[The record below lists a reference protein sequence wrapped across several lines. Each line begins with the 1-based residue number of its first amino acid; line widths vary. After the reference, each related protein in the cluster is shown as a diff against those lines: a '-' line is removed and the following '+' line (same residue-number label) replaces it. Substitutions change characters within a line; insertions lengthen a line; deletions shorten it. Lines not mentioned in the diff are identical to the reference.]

1 MIAGFKVR
9 LAPSP
14 SSSFTRNTHTHTRT
28 RSQKSNFQPCQ
39 FLSQQLPSLDA
50 FPACQGSF
58 SQPKERVTWLWGRSL
73 SPNFPGPSGC
83 DLRCCATGAAAGP
96 QGASKA
102 RGCPAAGA
110 WHRFS
115 PLRQNQGILLGAGR
129 GGNSRQAQAE
139 GGHPSCREN
148 VHGSCGEPKPRCACF
163 AENKAHSYDSLSLTK
178 PFADT

>member
-1 MIAGFKVR
+1 MQDSKYAW
-9 LAPSP
+9 LPLPLLPS
-14 SSSFTRNTHTHTRT
+14 RETHTHTRT

-115 PLRQNQGILLGAGR
+115 PPQERIGVFCWVLDGEGIAGKHKQR
-129 GGNSRQAQAE
+129 EGTHLAEKTCMAPAVSQSQDAPASR
-139 GGHPSCREN
+139 
-148 VHGSCGEPKPRCACF
+148 K
-163 AENKAHSYDSLSLTK
+163 TK
-178 PFADT
+178 HARLILCL